1 MLCGHTTRV
10 QERKKMEKIIDFYE
24 KRIKIILGIILGVCI
39 LNCIICICK
48 DIKVSETLLG
58 FGISIGFFFIAWAM
72 VFIVLGFQKINPFC
86 PKSIFKFFC
95 YFVIIISTI
104 GVVLGIINDTILCAL
119 KDKKDIFQ
127 FTYSTGALGF
137 IYGSVYLY
145 RKAFGKNSESEVS
158 GRKIEKSD
166 ETKKKKI
173 IKCVVIFGIG
183 FIGAIIVCT
192 SIFSLFKNSEPYK
205 YSVELIENNQDAM
218 EYLGEE
224 YKLPIIISGSM
235 SMNGNGTGKASLS
248 YKIKGKNGISRVYI
262 DAEKENG
269 IWKYNKVIFYKEKG
283 KADSIDLLL
292 NKE

>member
-1 MLCGHTTRV
+1 MQKR
-10 QERKKMEKIIDFYE
+10 EKMEKIIDFYE

-58 FGISIGFFFIAWAM
+58 FGISIVFFFIAWAM
-72 VFIVLGFQKINPFC
+72 VFIVLGFHKISPFC

-95 YFVIIISTI
+95 YFFIIVSTI
-104 GVVLGIINDTILCAL
+104 GIIFGIINDTIICLL
-119 KDKKDIFQ
+119 KNKNDIFP
-127 FTYSTGALGF
+127 FAYSTCPLGF
-137 IYGSVYLY
+137 VYGNIFLY
-145 RKAFGKNSESEVS
+145 RKTFGKDKEIEV
-158 GRKIEKSD
+158 KTNIEITD

-205 YSVELIENNQDAM
+205 YSLELIENNQDAM
-218 EYLGEE
+218 EYLGEK

-235 SMNGNGTGKASLS
+235 SMNGNGMGQASLS

>member
-1 MLCGHTTRV
+1 MRTRIGV
-10 QERKKMEKIIDFYE
+10 QDWEKMEKIIDFYE

-39 LNCIICICK
+39 LNCIIRICK
-48 DIKVSETLLG
+48 DIKISEIVLG

-137 IYGSVYLY
+137 IYGSIYLY
-145 RKAFGKNSESEVS
+145 RKTFGKNSESEVS

-166 ETKKKKI
+166 ESKKKKI
-173 IKCVVIFGIG
+173 IKYSVIFGVG
-183 FIGAIIVCT
+183 FVGAIIIVCIT
-192 SIFSLFKNSEPYK
+192 IFSSFLKSEPYLHSIK
-205 YSVELIENNQDAM
+205 LIENNTEIL
-218 EYLGEE
+218 EYLGED
-224 YKLPIIISGSM
+224 YKLPKIISGSI
-235 SMNGNGTGKASLS
+235 STNGNGTGKVSIS
-248 YKIKGKNGISRVYI
+248 YTIKGKNGSSRVYV

-269 IWKYNKVIFYKEKG
+269 IWNYKKIIFYKQKG
-283 KADSIDLLL
+283 KVDSIDLLI
-292 NKE
+292 NEK

>member
-1 MLCGHTTRV
+1 VRL
-10 QERKKMEKIIDFYE
+10 KIEK
-24 KRIKIILGIILGVCI
+24 
-39 LNCIICICK
+39 
-48 DIKVSETLLG
+48 
-58 FGISIGFFFIAWAM
+58 
-72 VFIVLGFQKINPFC
+72 
-86 PKSIFKFFC
+86 
-95 YFVIIISTI
+95 
-104 GVVLGIINDTILCAL
+104 
-119 KDKKDIFQ
+119 IFQ

-166 ETKKKKI
+166 ESKKKKI

-205 YSVELIENNQDAM
+205 YSLELIENNQDAM

-235 SMNGNGTGKASLS
+235 SMNGNGTGQASLS

-269 IWKYNKVIFYKEKG
+269 IWKYNKVIFYKDKG

>member
-1 MLCGHTTRV
+1 MH
-10 QERKKMEKIIDFYE
+10 
-24 KRIKIILGIILGVCI
+24 ILGCVYG
-39 LNCIICICK
+39 
-48 DIKVSETLLG
+48 
-58 FGISIGFFFIAWAM
+58 
-72 VFIVLGFQKINPFC
+72 
-86 PKSIFKFFC
+86 SIF
-95 YFVIIISTI
+95 
-104 GVVLGIINDTILCAL
+104 
-119 KDKKDIFQ
+119 
-127 FTYSTGALGF
+127 
-137 IYGSVYLY
+137 LY
-145 RKAFGKNSESEVS
+145 RKIFGKDKEIEV
-158 GRKIEKSD
+158 KTNIEITD

-173 IKCVVIFGIG
+173 IKYVVIFGIG
-183 FIGAIIVCT
+183 FIGAIIVYT

-248 YKIKGKNGISRVYI
+248 YKIKGKNGISIVYI

>member
-1 MLCGHTTRV
+1 
-10 QERKKMEKIIDFYE
+10 
-24 KRIKIILGIILGVCI
+24 
-39 LNCIICICK
+39 
-48 DIKVSETLLG
+48 
-58 FGISIGFFFIAWAM
+58 M
-72 VFIVLGFQKINPFC
+72 VFIVLGLQKINPFC

-205 YSVELIENNQDAM
+205 YSLELIENNQDAM

-224 YKLPIIISGSM
+224 YKLPIIISGSI
-235 SMNGNGTGKASLS
+235 SMNGNGTGQASLS

>member
-1 MLCGHTTRV
+1 M
-10 QERKKMEKIIDFYE
+10 QEWEKMEKIIDFYE
-24 KRIKIILGIILGVCI
+24 KRIKIILGISLGVCI
-39 LNCIICICK
+39 LNCIIRICK
-48 DIKVSETLLG
+48 DIKISEAVLG

-137 IYGSVYLY
+137 IYGSIYLY
-145 RKAFGKNSESEVS
+145 RKTFGKNSESEVS

-205 YSVELIENNQDAM
+205 YSLELIENNQDAM
-218 EYLGEE
+218 EYLGEK

-235 SMNGNGTGKASLS
+235 SMNGNGMGQASLS

-262 DAEKENG
+262 DAEKENE

>member
-1 MLCGHTTRV
+1 
-10 QERKKMEKIIDFYE
+10 MEKIIDFYE
-24 KRIKIILGIILGVCI
+24 KRITIILGIILGVCI

-137 IYGSVYLY
+137 IYGSIYTEKLLVKIVNQKFPEEKLKNQMKLK
-145 RKAFGKNSESEVS
+145 RK
-158 GRKIEKSD
+158 
-166 ETKKKKI
+166 
-173 IKCVVIFGIG
+173 
-183 FIGAIIVCT
+183 
-192 SIFSLFKNSEPYK
+192 
-205 YSVELIENNQDAM
+205 
-218 EYLGEE
+218 
-224 YKLPIIISGSM
+224 KL
-235 SMNGNGTGKASLS
+235 
-248 YKIKGKNGISRVYI
+248 
-262 DAEKENG
+262 
-269 IWKYNKVIFYKEKG
+269 
-283 KADSIDLLL
+283 
-292 NKE
+292 

>member
-1 MLCGHTTRV
+1 MFPFAYSTCP
-10 QERKKMEKIIDFYE
+10 
-24 KRIKIILGIILGVCI
+24 
-39 LNCIICICK
+39 
-48 DIKVSETLLG
+48 LG
-58 FGISIGFFFIAWAM
+58 FVYG
-72 VFIVLGFQKINPFC
+72 N
-86 PKSIFKFFC
+86 IF
-95 YFVIIISTI
+95 
-104 GVVLGIINDTILCAL
+104 
-119 KDKKDIFQ
+119 
-127 FTYSTGALGF
+127 
-137 IYGSVYLY
+137 LY
-145 RKAFGKNSESEVS
+145 RKTFGKDKEIGVKTN
-158 GRKIEKSD
+158 IEITD

-173 IKCVVIFGIG
+173 IKCVVILGIG

-205 YSVELIENNQDAM
+205 YSLELIENNQDAM
-218 EYLGEE
+218 EYLGEK

-235 SMNGNGTGKASLS
+235 SMNGNGTGQASLS